1 MSSKITLYTDVQLI
15 ESMKLYAKKHNTSV
29 SKMVTQFFESILKK
43 EEKTAPSSKTS
54 QLRGILKGA
63 GEDEYLA
70 HLEKKYL

>member
-15 ESMKLYAKKHNTSV
+15 ENMKLYAKKHNTSV

-63 GEDEYLA
+63 GEEAYQA
-70 HLEKKYL
+70 YLEKKYL